1 MPIIY
6 GKTVMSTAH
15 DIKES
20 LSRFLTPKECFQIA
34 KLCFEFWKDRFHNM
48 ECFIRLIR
56 SIGWVASAS
65 DRPVLYEVENILT
78 IQDYM
83 KMEPINIWV
92 YDKLHKKRRQVTL
105 RVATDTRDR
114 RKTEISSFVNFIHQ
128 KDAHIAMKVVEQ
140 MLYYKAPIY
149 TVHDNFISSTYH
161 SKKIADRE
169 ISDSLMDHVIPRDS
183 LLYYLEENIPE
194 DIRLSSSK
202 RKIWDD
208 KIQIIL
214 NSYDAYTRLVCGEYE
229 NTNDG
234 CRLHIRNMRISFL

>member
-1 MPIIY
+1 MRMPITQDASASAYQIMSYFLLDEWMARKTNLIQSPKGEIEDIYISILNELQIYILQKLEDRNLSETLIEVLDRKIVKSIFMPIIY
-6 GKTVMSTAH
+6 GKAVMSTAH

-65 DRPVLYEVENILT
+65 ERPVLYEVENILT

-114 RKTEISSFVNFIHQ
+114 RKTEISSFVNCTQ
-128 KDAHIAMKVVEQ
+128 
-140 MLYYKAPIY
+140 
-149 TVHDNFISSTYH
+149 
-161 SKKIADRE
+161 
-169 ISDSLMDHVIPRDS
+169 
-183 LLYYLEENIPE
+183 
-194 DIRLSSSK
+194 
-202 RKIWDD
+202 
-208 KIQIIL
+208 
-214 NSYDAYTRLVCGEYE
+214 
-229 NTNDG
+229 
-234 CRLHIRNMRISFL
+234 